1 MQPLF
6 FPCRS
11 NIANPLAN
19 WFPDVTRYPII
30 GYKYGMI
37 ARTSAPRSSTAT
49 ALVAIMTVLLLS
61 SILNSCSKTIGW
73 GVVLWPPEGS
83 ALEFGA
89 AVPVLFKS
97 NITKTYALR
106 LPDSKDVE
114 ELELWRIDLY
124 QNRKGAE
131 KAAAAYAELAPIFG
145 ITARDGLLLRD
156 KPENLGTQVYR
167 LRVDQEV
174 KLLRKVHGSVVE
186 TGGVPLPGDWY
197 QALAEDGTTG
207 YVFSNQLIFWNGKEE
222 VRPSASTNAPRLDIQ
237 IGELFNSV
245 WRPDYFI
252 PMADSGEVD
261 LRSYHPR
268 FGLFADATQ
277 RIVRVER
284 PGFSKVYRY
293 TSVTQASD
301 GTFELV
307 PSGAKI
313 HFNQSGDLV
322 LTPLES
328 DLSAALQASRDPE
341 NPDVPITLIFRKQR
355 DDPQTVILAEERRRI
370 ARLGSL
376 VADGERF
383 ESEFFGVL
391 IMTRSARFTW
401 VGTEELVP
409 FLIPEDAG
417 ETGAILMDTFLSPE
431 LALSW
436 NGAFSLLFD
445 SEKQPRVTFA
455 YRATPDGLELAHLP
469 PSLVA
474 GATASSPT
482 ELGTIAYF
490 ARYR

>member
-1 MQPLF
+1 
-6 FPCRS
+6 
-11 NIANPLAN
+11 
-19 WFPDVTRYPII
+19 
-30 GYKYGMI
+30 
-37 ARTSAPRSSTAT
+37 
-49 ALVAIMTVLLLS
+49 
-61 SILNSCSKTIGW
+61 
-73 GVVLWPPEGS
+73 LWPPEGS
-83 ALEFGA
+83 ALEYGA

-97 NITKTYALR
+97 NITRTYALR
-106 LPDSKDVE
+106 IPDSQEIE
-114 ELELWRIDLY
+114 ELELWRVDLY
-124 QNRKGAE
+124 QNRKAAE
-131 KAAAAYAELAPIFG
+131 SAAAAYAELAPIFG

-156 KPENLGTQVYR
+156 KPENRGTQVYR
-167 LRVDQEV
+167 LRLDQEV
-174 KLLRKVHGSVVE
+174 KLLRKVRGAVVE

-207 YVFSNQLIFWNGKEE
+207 YVFSNQLVFWDRSEE
-222 VRPSASTNAPRLDIQ
+222 DRPSTASNAPRLDIQ

-284 PGFSKVYRY
+284 PGFSRVYRY

-307 PSGAKI
+307 PTGTKV

-322 LTPLES
+322 VTPPEADLT
-328 DLSAALQASRDPE
+328 AALRASRDPAT
-341 NPDVPITLIFRKQR
+341 PDAPVTLTFRKQR
-355 DDPQTVILAEERRRI
+355 DDPQAVILAEERRRLS
-370 ARLGSL
+370 RLSAL

-401 VGTEELVP
+401 VGSEVLVP
-409 FLIPEDAG
+409 FIIPEEAG

-445 SEKQPRVTFA
+445 SEKRPRVTFA

-469 PSLVA
+469 PSLVT
-474 GATASSPT
+474 GAIANSPT
-482 ELGTIAYF
+482 ELASVAYF
-490 ARYR
+490 VRYR

>member
-1 MQPLF
+1 MV
-6 FPCRS
+6 C
-11 NIANPLAN
+11 
-19 WFPDVTRYPII
+19 
-30 GYKYGMI
+30 
-37 ARTSAPRSSTAT
+37 
-49 ALVAIMTVLLLS
+49 
-61 SILNSCSKTIGW
+61 SILGSCGKTLGW

-83 ALEFGA
+83 ALEYGA

-97 NITKTYALR
+97 NITRTYALR
-106 LPDSKDVE
+106 LPDTKDVE
-114 ELELWRIDLY
+114 ELELWRVDLY
-124 QNRKGAE
+124 QNRRAAKS
-131 KAAAAYAELAPIFG
+131 AAAAYAELAPIFG

-167 LRVDQEV
+167 LRLDQEI
-174 KLLRKVHGSVVE
+174 KLLRKVPGAIVE
-186 TGGVPLPGDWY
+186 TGGVPLPGEWY
-197 QALAEDGTTG
+197 HALAEDGTTG
-207 YVFSNQLIFWNGKEE
+207 YVFSNQLVFWNRSKED
-222 VRPSASTNAPRLDIQ
+222 RPSVSGNAPRLDIQ

-277 RIVRVER
+277 RMVRVER

-293 TSVTQASD
+293 TSITQASD

-322 LTPLES
+322 LTPPEA
-328 DLSAALQASRDPE
+328 DLSAALLASRDTE
-341 NPDVPITLIFRKQR
+341 NPDAPITLGFRKQR
-355 DDPQTVILAEERRRI
+355 DDPQTVILAEERRRL

-383 ESEFFGVL
+383 ESESFGVL

-401 VGTEELVP
+401 VGTDLLVP
-409 FLIPEDAG
+409 SILPEGTGD
-417 ETGAILMDTFLSPE
+417 TGAILMDTFLSPE

-436 NGAFSLLFD
+436 DGAFSLLFD
-445 SEKQPRVTFA
+445 SENRPRITFA
-455 YRATPDGLELAHLP
+455 YRATPDALELAHVP
-469 PSLVA
+469 ASLVS
-474 GATASSPT
+474 GATASSST
-482 ELGTIAYF
+482 ELTSVAHF
-490 ARYR
+490 VRYR

>member
-1 MQPLF
+1 MLRPSR
-6 FPCRS
+6 PDW
-11 NIANPLAN
+11 A
-19 WFPDVTRYPII
+19 DVTRYPLI

-37 ARTSAPRSSTAT
+37 SRPSKPKPTTAT
-49 ALVAIMTVLLLS
+49 AFAVFSSVFLLGL
-61 SILNSCSKTIGW
+61 ILASCSKTIGW

-83 ALEFGA
+83 ALEYGMA
-89 AVPVLFKS
+89 APVLFKS

-106 LPDSKDVE
+106 LPDSQDIE

-124 QNRKGAE
+124 QNRKSAE
-131 KAAAAYAELAPIFG
+131 SAAESFAELASVFG

-167 LRVDQEV
+167 LRLDQEV
-174 KLLRKVHGSVVE
+174 KLLKKVRGAVVE

-207 YVFSNQLIFWNGKEE
+207 YVFSNQLIFWDRNEE
-222 VRPSASTNAPRLDIQ
+222 ERPSAISDAPRLDIQ

-277 RIVRVER
+277 RMVRVER
-284 PGFSKVYRY
+284 PGFSRVYRY
-293 TSVTQASD
+293 TSVTQAAD

-307 PSGAKI
+307 PTGVKI
-313 HFNQSGDLV
+313 HFNQSGDLI
-322 LTPLES
+322 LTPPET
-328 DLSAALQASRDPE
+328 DLSAALRASRDPA
-341 NPDVPITLIFRKQR
+341 NPDAPITLGFRKQR
-355 DDPQTVILAEERRRI
+355 DDPQTVILAEERRRL
-370 ARLGSL
+370 AKLGML

-401 VGTEELVP
+401 VGTEALVP
-409 FLIPEDAG
+409 LILPEDAG

-436 NGAFSLLFD
+436 DGAFSLLFD
-445 SEKQPRVTFA
+445 SEKRPRVTFA

-469 PSLVA
+469 PSLIT

-482 ELGTIAYF
+482 ELSSIAYF
-490 ARYR
+490 VRYH

>member
-1 MQPLF
+1 M
-6 FPCRS
+6 
-11 NIANPLAN
+11 
-19 WFPDVTRYPII
+19 
-30 GYKYGMI
+30 
-37 ARTSAPRSSTAT
+37 TSRPSIRKPTT
-49 ALVAIMTVLLLS
+49 ALAVSVSVLLASL
-61 SILNSCSKTIGW
+61 ILGSCGKTIGW

-83 ALEFGA
+83 ALEYGA

-106 LPDSKDVE
+106 LPDTNDVE
-114 ELELWRIDLY
+114 ELELWRIDLF
-124 QNRKGAE
+124 QNRRAAE
-131 KAAAAYAELAPIFG
+131 SAAADYAELAPLFG

-167 LRVDQEV
+167 LRLDQEV
-174 KLLRKVHGSVVE
+174 KLLRKVRGAVVE

-197 QALAEDGTTG
+197 KALAEDGTTG
-207 YVFSNQLIFWNGKEE
+207 YVFSNQLILWNRDEE
-222 VRPSASTNAPRLDIQ
+222 DRPSAAGNAPRLDIQ
-237 IGELFNSV
+237 IDELFNSV

-277 RIVRVER
+277 RMIRVER

-293 TSVTQASD
+293 TSVTQASN

-307 PSGAKI
+307 PTGAKI
-313 HFNQSGDLV
+313 HFNQTGDLV
-322 LTPLES
+322 LTPPEA
-328 DLSAALQASRDPE
+328 DIPPALRASRDPA
-341 NPDVPITLIFRKQR
+341 NPDVPVSLGFRKQR
-355 DDPQTVILAEERRRI
+355 DDPQTVILAEERRRLS
-370 ARLGSL
+370 RLGAL

-401 VGTEELVP
+401 VGADALVP
-409 FLIPEDAG
+409 SILPEDAG
-417 ETGAILMDTFLSPE
+417 ETGAILMDTFLAPE

-436 NGAFSLLFD
+436 DGAFSLLFD
-445 SEKQPRVTFA
+445 SEKRPRITFA
-455 YRATPDGLELAHLP
+455 YRATQDGLELAHLP
-469 PSLVA
+469 PSMVA

-482 ELGTIAYF
+482 DLASTAYF
-490 ARYR
+490 VRYR